1 MLHVGEIGDTMVE
14 VEMKG
19 LIGLRKDKV
28 SQHNCFGLQ
37 TEEIICI
44 NLSTMGS
51 PLWRGMQEATDR
63 RVGRE

>member
-1 MLHVGEIGDTMVE
+1 MGQIGDTMME

-19 LIGLRKDKV
+19 LVGLRKDKV
-28 SQHNCFGLQ
+28 SQHCFGLQ

-44 NLSTMGS
+44 NLSTMGI

-63 RVGRE
+63 RVGGG